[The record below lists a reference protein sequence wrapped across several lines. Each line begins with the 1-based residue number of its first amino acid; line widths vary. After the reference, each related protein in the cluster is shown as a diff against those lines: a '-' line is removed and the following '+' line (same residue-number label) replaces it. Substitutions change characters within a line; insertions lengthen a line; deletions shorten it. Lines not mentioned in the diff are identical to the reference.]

1 MGNLS
6 LSVSYGQVE
15 GAAEVSLIKKLF
27 CSCLARS
34 FNISFISIIKIN
46 GHLLVNFY
54 GNSQARYERLFMILI
69 EVLFGGNLYQLDS
82 SS

>member
-1 MGNLS
+1 MNF
-6 LSVSYGQVE
+6 
-15 GAAEVSLIKKLF
+15 IKKLF
-27 CSCLARS
+27 CSHLAVS

-46 GHLLVNFY
+46 GHLLVNLY
-54 GNSQARYERLFMILI
+54 GNSQARYGRLFMILI

>member
-1 MGNLS
+1 M
-6 LSVSYGQVE
+6 
-15 GAAEVSLIKKLF
+15 SLIKKLF
-27 CSCLARS
+27 CSRFAGS

-54 GNSQARYERLFMILI
+54 GKAGELFMILI